1 MKKLLAVALL
11 GLFMSGCAVVV
22 ETKGCD
28 CPHHQQMKHE
38 GHHSK
43 HDMKKH
49 GCDDCSTCKKQKCGS
64 CDDKK
69 QGAFD
74 KKDGKHCNQNK
85 QKSMF

>member
-1 MKKLLAVALL
+1 MKKLLAFALL
-11 GLFMSGCAVVV
+11 GLFMSGCAVVI

-49 GCDDCSTCKKQKCGS
+49 GCDDCKVCKKEKCGN
-64 CDDKK
+64 CEDKK
-69 QGAFD
+69 QSLFD
-74 KKDGKHCNQNK
+74 KKEGQHCNQNK
-85 QKSMF
+85 GRF